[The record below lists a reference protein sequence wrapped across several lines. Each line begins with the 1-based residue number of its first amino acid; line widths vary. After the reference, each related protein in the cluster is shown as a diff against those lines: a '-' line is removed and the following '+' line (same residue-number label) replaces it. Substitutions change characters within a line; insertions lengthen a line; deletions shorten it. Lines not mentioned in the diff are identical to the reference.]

1 MFGMN
6 LDVNSCS
13 YGYDNSLFD
22 KGTQSSKAPP
32 MRVIICHVRSR
43 RNKNRRVHLGNDKKK
58 RVE

>member
-32 MRVIICHVRSR
+32 MRVIICHVRS
-43 RNKNRRVHLGNDKKK
+43 
-58 RVE
+58 